1 MKNSPVPDV
10 QIGFREPLY
19 LLGFSE
25 ILLNGDPDGLASTL
39 GFDNLL
45 LELVEPLAGFQNLA
59 DELVAAYEDAACGV
73 LGGISHVDA
82 DALEEVIEVGAAEKH
97 REPHLELR
105 TPSDDYGV
113 TAFWDGEG
121 LQTLSLCG

>member
-1 MKNSPVPDV
+1 MILDTNTADSHGGLSAANVVERLYIIVSHTASPSV
-10 QIGFREPLY
+10 F
-19 LLGFSE
+19 
-25 ILLNGDPDGLASTL
+25 

-45 LELVEPLAGFQNLA
+45 FELVEPLARFE
-59 DELVAAYEDAACGV
+59 DFTYSLVAAYEDAACGV
-73 LGGISHVDA
+73 GGGVAHVNT
-82 DALEEVIEVGAAEKH
+82 DALEETVEVGAAEKH

-121 LQTLSLCG
+121 LQTLRLCG

>member
-1 MKNSPVPDV
+1 VLEYKESCPPVGCSP
-10 QIGFREPLY
+10 
-19 LLGFSE
+19 LGFSSFY
-25 ILLNGDPDGLASTL
+25 GDPDGLASTL
-39 GFDNLL
+39 GFDDFL
-45 LELVEPLAGFQNLA
+45 LELVEPFAGFQNLA
-59 DELVAAYEDAACGV
+59 DELVAAYEDAAFGV

-121 LQTLSLCG
+121 LQTLSLCR